1 LSNAVFA
8 PFHVFWDTEISLTQ
22 IKTLLAAQDKLQKKH
37 LECQSTLRE
46 QASPTARDRRKVR
59 INVIDERISPDV
71 SQPKAPS
78 KLVPFPAA
86 PQAAP
91 PKMDTDRSRKYW
103 LIGGLSLLLLAA
115 IAVITWWVLSE
126 RASIRYVT
134 APVARGPVT
143 RAVTATGTVN
153 PELTIIVGAA
163 VSGIIQELSCDY
175 NTQVKKGQVCAR
187 IDPRPYQTVVDQNKA
202 ELAVAKA
209 QLEKD
214 KANEA
219 YTLLALNRYANLIQ
233 THAVSQDVFDN
244 ARNAHDQ
251 AVAQIA
257 FDEATI
263 QQHQAALDAAQVNL
277 DYASIVSPVDGTVVS
292 RNVTMGQTV
301 ASSFQT
307 PTLFLIA
314 TDLAKMEVDAN
325 VSESDIGGIKP
336 GNKATFTVDA
346 YPKRIFEGSVTQVRQ
361 SPQTVQNVVTYDIV
375 IGVDNSDLA
384 LMPGLTA
391 ASRIVIDERNDVM
404 RVPNQALR
412 YMPRNLPRAAS
423 SDQARVWV
431 LRNDEPVAIS
441 VTTGLD
447 DDSFT
452 EIVSGNI
459 KPGDLVITA
468 EQVATAN
475 KTVTPRL

>member
-1 LSNAVFA
+1 M
-8 PFHVFWDTEISLTQ
+8 
-22 IKTLLAAQDKLQKKH
+22 
-37 LECQSTLRE
+37 
-46 QASPTARDRRKVR
+46 ARGRRKVR
-59 INVIDERISPDV
+59 INVIDERISPDA
-71 SQPKAPS
+71 SQPKALS
-78 KLVPFPAA
+78 NLVPFPVV
-86 PQAAP
+86 PQAM
-91 PKMDTDRSRKYW
+91 PKKTHKPRFQKYW
-103 LIGGLSLLLLAA
+103 LIAGLSSLLVAA
-115 IAVITWWVLSE
+115 IAATAWWALSE
-126 RASIRYVT
+126 RGSIHYVT
-134 APVARGPVT
+134 AEVAKGAVT

-175 NTQVKKGQVCAR
+175 NTQVKKGQVCAQ

-209 QLEKD
+209 QLDKD

-219 YTLLALNRYANLIQ
+219 YTMLALARYTNLIQ
-233 THAVSQDVFDN
+233 THAVSQDVYDN
-244 ARNAHDQ
+244 AKNAHDQ
-251 AVAQIA
+251 ALAQIA

-301 ASSFQT
+301 AASFQT

-314 TDLAKMEVDAN
+314 TDLTKMEVDAN

-346 YPKRIFEGSVTQVRQ
+346 YPKRTFEGTVTQVRQ
-361 SPQTVQNVVTYDIV
+361 SPQTVQNVVTYDVV
-375 IGVDNSDLA
+375 IGVDNTDLA

-391 ASRIVIDERNDVM
+391 ASRIVVDQRNDVT
-404 RVPNQALR
+404 RVPNLALR
-412 YMPRNLPRAAS
+412 YVPSNFPRTAS
-423 SDQARVWV
+423 SDHAQVWV
-431 LRNDEPVAIS
+431 LRDGQPVAIA
-441 VTTGLD
+441 VVTGLD

-452 EIVSGNI
+452 EIVSGDL

-468 EQVATAN
+468 EQLATAN
-475 KTVTPRL
+475 KAVVPRF

>member
-1 LSNAVFA
+1 MVDEHTSR
-8 PFHVFWDTEISLTQ
+8 DT
-22 IKTLLAAQDKLQKKH
+22 
-37 LECQSTLRE
+37 
-46 QASPTARDRRKVR
+46 
-59 INVIDERISPDV
+59 

-78 KLVPFPAA
+78 KLVPFPALQPVP
-86 PQAAP
+86 PQVHKSP
-91 PKMDTDRSRKYW
+91 FQKYW
-103 LIGGLSLLLLAA
+103 LIAGLSSLLVAA
-115 IAVITWWVLSE
+115 IAVTAWWVLGE
-126 RASIRYVT
+126 RDSIRYVT
-134 APVARGPVT
+134 AQVT
-143 RAVTATGTVN
+143 QGAVTQAVTATGTVN

-163 VSGIIQELSCDY
+163 VSGIIKELSCDY
-175 NTQVKKGQVCAR
+175 NTRVKQGQVCAR
-187 IDPRPYQTVVDQNKA
+187 IDPRPYQSVVDQRKA

-219 YTLLALNRYANLIQ
+219 YTKLALDRYANLIE

-244 ARNAHDQ
+244 ARNAYDQ

-263 QQHQAALDAAQVNL
+263 RLRQAALEAAQVNL
-277 DYASIVSPVDGTVVS
+277 DYTSIVSPVDGTVVS

-336 GNKATFTVDA
+336 GHKATFTVDA
-346 YPKRIFEGSVTQVRQ
+346 YPKRTFGGKVTQVRQ
-361 SPQTVQNVVTYDIV
+361 SPQTVQNVVTYDVV
-375 IGVDNSDLA
+375 IGVDNSDFS

-391 ASRIVIDERNDVM
+391 ASRIVVDQRTDVT

-412 YMPRNLPRAAS
+412 YLPRSLPRAAP

-431 LRNDEPVAIS
+431 VRDGQPVALT
-441 VTTGLD
+441 VVTGLD

-452 EIVSGNI
+452 EIVSGDL

-468 EQVATAN
+468 EQAAAAN
-475 KTVTPRL
+475 KAVMPRLGR